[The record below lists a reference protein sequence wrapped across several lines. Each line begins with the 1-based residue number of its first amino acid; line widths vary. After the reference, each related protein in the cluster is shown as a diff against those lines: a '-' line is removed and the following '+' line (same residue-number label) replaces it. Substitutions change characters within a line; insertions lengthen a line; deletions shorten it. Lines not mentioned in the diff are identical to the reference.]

1 MGYLLTLILFFL
13 FLVLSV
19 NVWGTVM
26 IDPINLGAFNIH
38 LVDICFLGFAA
49 GASLRMRKYR
59 EHFHGFERVIGGPFM
74 LFLLW
79 TLGLAFYSIIGLGQG
94 VNNTIRFLIG
104 TWYMSVYF
112 LLPAIAKDAREMRTL
127 LILLLLFLSGSYFIN
142 LFQNLTG
149 WHPASSL
156 DQTMMS
162 YTVDYGGIYRTWN
175 PTQMWLI
182 GLTAF
187 TLTRVYYDRVTM
199 GRLTALFFMLIF
211 LAFTFFRS
219 YYLGFAAALVFLF
232 TANVKPTATARHRSV
247 MKTVFNIIRVGVAAY
262 LLVWGVFQLFPI
274 VQERMASAFVE
285 IAEGSGTFAH
295 RIRLLALSTVYM
307 DSIFMGGGYA
317 TLEYTN
323 KMGSAIDFL
332 IASLSSGAD
341 SGIINLFFRF
351 GLIGLSLYLFV
362 TWRLF
367 SRTLSRLRS
376 CEIGDTYTMMMTS
389 LVYTVWVWVGG
400 IANNTFTSV
409 ANAPVLVT
417 LWAINDIAWNLHRR
431 RSETPPTAEST
442 ISDQRP

>member
-1 MGYLLTLILFFL
+1 M
-13 FLVLSV
+13 
-19 NVWGTVM
+19 
-26 IDPINLGAFNIH
+26 A
-38 LVDICFLGFAA
+38 
-49 GASLRMRKYR
+49 
-59 EHFHGFERVIGGPFM
+59 
-74 LFLLW
+74 FLLW
-79 TLGLAFYSIIGLGQG
+79 TFFIAIYSIVGLGQG

-112 LLPAIAKDAREMRTL
+112 LLPAIAKDEREMRTL
-127 LILLLLFLSGSYFIN
+127 IALLLIFLSGSYAVN

-162 YTVDYGGIYRTWN
+162 FTVDYGGIYRTWN

-182 GLTAF
+182 GLTSF
-187 TLTRVYYDRVTM
+187 TLTRVYYDRVTL

-232 TANVKPTATARHRSV
+232 SANVKPSASAQHRSV
-247 MKTVFNIIRVGVAAY
+247 IKAAFKIVRVGVAAY

-307 DSIFMGGGYA
+307 DSIFLGGGYA

-323 KMGSAIDFL
+323 KTGSAIDFL

-351 GLIGLSLYLFV
+351 GLIGLGLYIVV

-367 SRTLSRLRS
+367 SRTLTRLRA
-376 CEIGDTYTMMMTS
+376 IPVGDAYTMMMTS

-417 LWAINDIAWNLHRR
+417 LWALNDIAWNLHRR
-431 RSETPPTAEST
+431 RSEAPPSSEST
-442 ISDQRP
+442 ITEKRP